1 MLKIRVPATSANIG
15 PGFDCLGLAL
25 TLYNY
30 FSVEPSDSYEL
41 VNVEEEFNNSDNLF
55 LEAYRY
61 TSGLLGSETPV
72 KVTFDCNIPISRGL
86 GSSSALI
93 TAGAI
98 AANKLC
104 GDKMSSGELFQ
115 VISDIEGHP
124 DNVAPCLYGGMTA
137 SLQNDGRWLSAQIS
151 IDSRFKFCV
160 LIPDFEVSTEQARAI
175 LPSEYSRE
183 DSVFNSSHAILLCE
197 ALRTGNMSL
206 LMASAKD
213 RIHEPYRMKLI
224 HDYDLVRDICLDDSD
239 SVFLISGSGSTCMM
253 ISMSELSEKS
263 RSRIHEGTSHNWE
276 IRDLQISQGAC
287 YWEDHKWKTII

>member
-25 TLYNY
+25 SLYNY
-30 FSVEPSDSYEL
+30 FTVEPAETYEL
-41 VNVEEEFNNSDNLF
+41 INVKDEFNNSTNLF

-61 TSGLLGSETPV
+61 TCGLLNSEIPV
-72 KVTFDCNIPISRGL
+72 KVGFDCNIPISRGL

-98 AANKLC
+98 AANMLNGRKLS
-104 GDKMSSGELFQ
+104 GGELFQ
-115 VISDIEGHP
+115 IISDIEGHP

-137 SLQNDGRWLSAQIS
+137 SLQNDGKWLSAQIS

-160 LIPDFEVSTEQARAI
+160 LIPDFEVSTEEARAI

-197 ALRTGNMSL
+197 ALRTGNMGL
-206 LMASAKD
+206 LIASAKD

-224 HDYDLVRDICLDDSD
+224 HDYDLVKKICLDDSD

-263 RSRIHEGTSHNWE
+263 RSLIRENTSHNWD
-276 IRDLQISQGAC
+276 ILDLQISQGAC